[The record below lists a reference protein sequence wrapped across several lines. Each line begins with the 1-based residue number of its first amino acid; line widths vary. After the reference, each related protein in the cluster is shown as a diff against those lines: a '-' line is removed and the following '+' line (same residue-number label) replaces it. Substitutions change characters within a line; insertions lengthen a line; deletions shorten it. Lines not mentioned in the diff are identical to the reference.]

1 MAAFIILAVVI
12 LPCAVACWWWL
23 TDWQAIE
30 EENKRYYTAEG
41 HHIYY
46 DRKLIAALQKEYLQ
60 PIITQYFIDNKSEI
74 WLLFLIAHSKR

>member
-1 MAAFIILAVVI
+1 MAAFIILAVMI
-12 LPCAVACWWWL
+12 LPCAVARWWWL

-46 DRKLIAALQKEYLQ
+46 DRKLIAALQKEKLKA
-60 PIITQYFIDNKSEI
+60 KSVAAEEI
-74 WLLFLIAHSKR
+74 

>member
-1 MAAFIILAVVI
+1 MAAFIILAVMI

-30 EENKRYYTAEG
+30 EENKWYYTAEG

-46 DRKLIAALQKEYLQ
+46 DRKLIAVLQKEKLKA
-60 PIITQYFIDNKSEI
+60 KSVAAEEI
-74 WLLFLIAHSKR
+74 